1 MMNNITREEKI
12 LSWLQLINT
21 SNIGPVTFYKMLE
34 KYGSAQK
41 ALESLVDKYKVFPRE
56 QAQEELKRA
65 KNKNVHII
73 CRDDECYPL
82 HLKEIDDCPPI
93 LYVLG
98 NLEVLKFPLSL
109 SIVGA
114 RNASV
119 AGRKIASRIAYDL
132 TNADILVVSGMAR
145 GIDSAAHKGALYA
158 KNQQGPTIAVLG
170 TGVDEIYPA
179 ENKELYWQIAEQGA
193 IISELPLG
201 TKAQISNFP
210 RRNRIVSAISNGTL
224 VVEAAEHSG
233 SLITAKS
240 ALEQGRDIF
249 AVPGSPIDDRSGGPN
264 RLIKEGAFLTEN
276 AEDIINVLA
285 TANHQ
290 AIKTYKNEIFKD
302 IVLDNKKNN
311 DDIPE
316 NKADKTETPLIEFL
330 TPEGVYVDEII
341 RLSGFDSAKVNL
353 ELLELEMSG
362 KIERQTGNKVALI
375 KKKGSKR

>member
-1 MMNNITREEKI
+1 MAATREEKI
-12 LSWLQLINT
+12 LDWLQLINT

-34 KYGSAQK
+34 KYGSAHNVLQN
-41 ALESLVDKYKVFPRE
+41 LGDKYKIFSRE
-56 QAQEELKRA
+56 KAAGELKNA
-65 KNKNVHII
+65 QNKGIHII
-73 CRDDECYPL
+73 CSDDDCYPP
-82 HLKEIDDCPPI
+82 HLKQIEDCPPI

-98 NLEVLKFPLSL
+98 NLEVLKFPISV

-119 AGRKIASRIAYDL
+119 AGRKIASKIAYDL

-179 ENKELYWQIAEQGA
+179 ENKDLYWQIAEQGA

-201 TKAQISNFP
+201 TKAQMSNFP
-210 RRNRIVSAISNGTL
+210 RRNRIVSAISNATL
-224 VVEAAEHSG
+224 VVEAAAHSG

-240 ALEQGRDIF
+240 ALEQGRDVF

-264 RLIKEGAFLTEN
+264 HLIKEGAYLTES

-311 DDIPE
+311 DDIPKNNIE
-316 NKADKTETPLIEFL
+316 EPKTSLMEFL

-341 RLSGFDSAKVNL
+341 RMSGFDGARVNL

-362 KIERQTGNKVALI
+362 KIERQAGNKVALI
-375 KKKGSKR
+375 KKKR

>member
-1 MMNNITREEKI
+1 MNETREEKI
-12 LSWLQLINT
+12 LNWLQLINT
-21 SNIGPVTFYKMLE
+21 SNIGPVTFYKMLD
-34 KYGSAQK
+34 KYGTAQE
-41 ALESLVDKYKVFPRE
+41 ALANLGDKYKIFSRE
-56 QAQEELKRA
+56 DAQKELKNA
-65 KNKNVHII
+65 KNKGIHII
-73 CRDDECYPL
+73 CRDDEFYPT
-82 HLKEIDDCPPI
+82 HLKEIEDCPPI

-98 NLEVLKFPLSL
+98 NLEVLKFPLSV

-145 GIDSAAHKGALYA
+145 GIDSAAHKGAMYA
-158 KNQQGPTIAVLG
+158 KNQSGPTIAILG

-179 ENKELYWQIAEQGA
+179 ENKDLYWQIAEQGA
-193 IISELPLG
+193 IVSELPLG
-201 TKAQISNFP
+201 TKAQMSNFP
-210 RRNRIVSAISNGTL
+210 RRNRIVSAISNATL
-224 VVEAAEHSG
+224 VVEAADHSG
-233 SLITAKS
+233 SLITAKN

-264 RLIKEGAFLTEN
+264 RLIKEGAYLTES
-276 AEDIINVLA
+276 ADDIIKVLS

-316 NKADKTETPLIEFL
+316 NKVDKPETSLIEFL

-362 KIERQTGNKVALI
+362 KIERQAGNKVALI
-375 KKKGSKR
+375 KKKGDKR